1 MGWKGWEKM
10 IISGSDGG
18 RGNKKEINPMS
29 IIDTPF
35 NEKEHSTRNIISSEI
50 GKSTAPTVA
59 TAN

>member
-1 MGWKGWEKM
+1 MGWN
-10 IISGSDGG
+10 G

-50 GKSTAPTVA
+50 GKSTGWVGMAEVTKKK
-59 TAN
+59 